1 MSRTLPPPPPR
12 NSQRG
17 DRHDDKKRRLR
28 RGHIGHSSN
37 RSQLDED
44 LESMFSSLTIDNIP
58 AEANSDCG
66 MDRKR
71 KSYKDQA
78 GVENMI
84 SSLAIQ
90 EAAVTNSVYR
100 GQRKKF
106 SDLIL
111 DDRKILAKGNSDCN
125 DPGSRSLRSKEFIE
139 GINDLLLRHQGSGV
153 RYFAVHFDLNST
165 HAVYLDKWVQFA
177 SKSDAKYVTLHLCEN
192 GISCSRHSVTA
203 SRYNFP
209 LHCFGDG
216 RGSLLRKLSLTNCIF
231 STPVHSSGFSSLV
244 QLSLRRVTTA
254 DSDIQNIFS
263 CFPVLRDLK
272 LQCCEDLVNIRISHE
287 TLLELH
293 ISCCQKLKSINIH
306 SISLDIFEYDGH
318 QVQIKY
324 ESTPSMRRIAIK
336 FVDRNCSLPDDL
348 LAMERLKKVTL
359 WFLSP
364 SEEPSFILHAKTF
377 TVLQLVSLSILPSWN
392 NVLAVAYLVKATP
405 SVKRL
410 HLEACSGEHH
420 YLDNVQVDWPEHI
433 SLKKLRT
440 ILVGGFA
447 AQAPLVELL
456 AYLSRVATRL
466 KLLEIS
472 PHHHRYKDSGRCVS
486 EDVGVEA
493 AWDHARNAARATI
506 GLKLQ
511 STVKFV
517 VK

>member
-58 AEANSDCG
+58 AEANSGDCG

-364 SEEPSFILHAKTF
+364 SE
-377 TVLQLVSLSILPSWN
+377 
-392 NVLAVAYLVKATP
+392 
-405 SVKRL
+405 
-410 HLEACSGEHH
+410 ACSGEHH